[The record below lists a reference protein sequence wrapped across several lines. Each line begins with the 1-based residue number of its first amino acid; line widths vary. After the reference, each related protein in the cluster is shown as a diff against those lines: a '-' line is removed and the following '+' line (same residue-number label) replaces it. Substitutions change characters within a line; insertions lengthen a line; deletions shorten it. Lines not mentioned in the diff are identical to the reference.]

1 MATPPTENLG
11 FPLDGTASLAKSS
24 HDIGEA
30 VPHLDRICDVLEDV
44 ADMCSHSPQPQKHLS
59 PREEEQL
66 VFQEGEDFTDGGTG
80 GSAAVTLLAS
90 RADSASFLAGKEV
103 AEDEDKKEAIE
114 TQETSETEDEEQDTI
129 FQRVSAVISE
139 LFEFLPGQ

>member
-59 PREEEQL
+59 PREEQL

-80 GSAAVTLLAS
+80 GSVVVTLLAS